1 MAQKHKKK
9 KSKAKANGNSSHTED
24 TEQHPEQDNEN
35 ETIEDDHEPDSPIDE
50 QENHATISEAKHSP
64 TTEHNSVLPLTEEPR
79 KEDEIPEDRERSTQN
94 EAAGA
99 QADDSVLPLTQEPE
113 ERNARLA
120 DGGNAATN
128 IAQTKEIIAEE
139 EPSVP
144 VEAGLP
150 EAEAAFE
157 PPSNGANH
165 ISATDSIPP
174 SEVPEQQASNELSK
188 ETEERL
194 AAAAKE
200 RDDLR
205 VEVTKLRKSL
215 ESIQQEH
222 EAKLAGLKTQ
232 VEDAESG
239 KEHAEVQYKTLL
251 GKVNTI
257 RAQLGERLKA
267 DAVRLIERRCLC

>member
-9 KSKAKANGNSSHTED
+9 KSKAKANGNSSHAED

-35 ETIEDDHEPDSPIDE
+35 ETIEDDHEPDSPADE
-50 QENHATISEAKHSP
+50 QESHDTISEAKPSP
-64 TTEHNSVLPLTEEPR
+64 TTEHNSVLQLTEEPR
-79 KEDEIPEDRERSTQN
+79 KENEIPEDGEGSTQN
-94 EAAGA
+94 EAPEA
-99 QADDSVLPLTQEPE
+99 QTNDSVLPLTQEPE
-113 ERNARLA
+113 ERTAELT
-120 DGGNAATN
+120 DGQSAATN
-128 IAQTKEIIAEE
+128 IAQTNEIIAEE
-139 EPSVP
+139 EPSAPIRAV
-144 VEAGLP
+144 LP

-157 PPSNGANH
+157 PPSNGVNH

-174 SEVPEQQASNELSK
+174 SEVSEQQASNELSK

-205 VEVTKLRKSL
+205 LEVTKLRKSL

-222 EAKLAGLKTQ
+222 EAKLTGLKTQ

-267 DAVRLIERRCLC
+267 DAVRLF